1 MWWCYLHLWWYFL
14 KGRVRA
20 RSDVRFQSWAK
31 LALGWRERVHSL
43 KNSAMTV
50 KGVCRLCTNCL
61 STPKKSG
68 KYPNQPLSYAF
79 LVKIIMPGGLTV
91 QKPAAGWETFSTVTK
106 FFLLGPANSGIENFS
121 LKRSVHCSQK
131 VCHVKWS
138 HGTLSYLCKAR
149 VQKPK
154 LRRLVV
160 DRYPPKL
167 NRHQNFDDGSYRP
180 LCPKAK

>member
-31 LALGWRERVHSL
+31 LALGCGEGVHSL

-106 FFLLGPANSGIENFS
+106 FFLLGPANLGIENFS
-121 LKRSVHCSQK
+121 LKRDNSYTVHKLIVMYDKRRQPELKMKREHFMYSNRSVTVSPAMASCCCCNISQ
-131 VCHVKWS
+131 C
-138 HGTLSYLCKAR
+138 LS
-149 VQKPK
+149 QI
-154 LRRLVV
+154 
-160 DRYPPKL
+160 
-167 NRHQNFDDGSYRP
+167 
-180 LCPKAK
+180 

>member
-1 MWWCYLHLWWYFL
+1 M
-14 KGRVRA
+14 RA

-106 FFLLGPANSGIENFS
+106 FFFWVQRAWGLKLLTEKKCALLPES
-121 LKRSVHCSQK
+121 LSFKMIS
-131 VCHVKWS
+131 W
-138 HGTLSYLCKAR
+138 Y
-149 VQKPK
+149 
-154 LRRLVV
+154 VV
-160 DRYPPKL
+160 IFL
-167 NRHQNFDDGSYRP
+167 
-180 LCPKAK
+180 